1 MIPPMISMEEG
12 MADPAALR
20 NESARQC
27 KHQGER
33 VAQVELTKEVIDGPC
48 ARGYLSDPKPGR
60 AGAPHSGY
68 DVSDLVAGGVG
79 RSHP

>member
-48 ARGYLSDPKPGR
+48 ARGYL
-60 AGAPHSGY
+60 
-68 DVSDLVAGGVG
+68 
-79 RSHP
+79 RSRNPDGPELRTAVTTYLISSLAA